1 MAQKPTLGYWHIRGL
16 AESIRY
22 LLDYLGVDFEN
33 KTYLQGPAPD
43 FDGSEWTNAI
53 EGLGM
58 SFPNLPYFLDGAV
71 RISETLAIFQ
81 FIASKYG
88 APLAGETVEQRAEIN
103 QLGGVLHDIKFW
115 IAMQCYDPTF
125 LSKKDSVVQD
135 ALAEVARLKKYLGE
149 KQFLLGEQITWPDF
163 IFFEILELLN
173 ALSPGSSQSAGES
186 IENYRVRIA
195 SLPQLQARLTSARL
209 PWNNS
214 QAAWL

>member
-43 FDGSEWTNAI
+43 FDKSAWKNAI

-71 RISETLAIFQ
+71 RISETQAILQ
-81 FIASKYG
+81 YIASKYG
-88 APLAGETVEQRAEIN
+88 PPLAGETVEQRAEIN
-103 QLGGVLHDIKFW
+103 QLGGVLHDIKRW
-115 IAMQCYDPTF
+115 IGWQCYDPTF
-125 LSKKDSVVQD
+125 HSKKEAVVQD
-135 ALAEVARLKKYLGE
+135 SVAELAGLRKYLGE
-149 KQFLLGEQITWPDF
+149 KQFLMGEQITWPDF

-173 ALSPGSSQSAGES
+173 TLSPGASQLAGES

-209 PWNNS
+209 PWNNTH
-214 QAAWL
+214 AVWL